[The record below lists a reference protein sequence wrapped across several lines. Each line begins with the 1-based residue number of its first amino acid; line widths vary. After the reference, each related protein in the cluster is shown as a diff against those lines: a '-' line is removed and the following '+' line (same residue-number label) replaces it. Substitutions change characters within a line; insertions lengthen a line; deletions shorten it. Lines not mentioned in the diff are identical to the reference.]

1 VSVTF
6 YLDLA
11 DYCLIA
17 EAVTGIPADV
27 LSRMDRVIS
36 QASSALYAP
45 QASYDGVDFYPSAEQ
60 KAAVLCSRLIAN
72 HPLPDGNKRT
82 AFLCTLEFLARNG
95 LEWVPPPPDID
106 DTAEV
111 LLALAA
117 HLIDESSDFTDWMRQ
132 RIAPAN
138 DSASEAELVAAG
150 WDAFESRDY
159 TLASQVIRQVVTRF
173 PSRGAFTDLAF
184 VFLAV
189 LDVKNAHLALQQARN
204 QSTSARGSDACIA
217 ALRATCHYLDHDYSG
232 AKQDFADI
240 LSGPAPPAGDAR
252 MYAVDRTSIYPLE
265 VFSTERWTA
274 VLALNAGWS
283 AVRLA
288 QTLWQSPDEDFVWD
302 LTEFRA
308 TLKKDASGYLERAD
322 TTAILPSASD
332 DNSWFAQSRDALRR
346 TLESLR

>member
-1 VSVTF
+1 MSVSF

-17 EAVTGIPADV
+17 EAVTGISADV

-45 QASYDGVDFYPSAEQ
+45 QASYDGVDFYPSAEE

-82 AFLCTLEFLARNG
+82 AFLCTIEFLARNG
-95 LEWVPPPPDID
+95 LVWVPPPSDID

-117 HLIDESSDFTDWMRQ
+117 HSIDESSSFTDWMRQ
-132 RIAPAN
+132 RIAPAK
-138 DSASEAELVAAG
+138 DPASEAELVAAG
-150 WDAFESRDY
+150 WDAFKSGDY
-159 TLASQVIRQVVTRF
+159 GLASDVFGQVATRF

-189 LDVKNAHLALQQARN
+189 LEVKEARIALQVAR
-204 QSTSARGSDACIA
+204 SAFTHVGGSDARIE
-217 ALRATCHYLDHDYSG
+217 ALTATCHFLEDDYSR

-240 LSGPAPPAGDAR
+240 LSGPTPPEGDAQI
-252 MYAVDRTSIYPLE
+252 YAVERGSISPVE
-265 VFSTERWTA
+265 VSSPDQWTA
-274 VLALNAGWS
+274 VLALNAAWS
-283 AVRLA
+283 AVRL
-288 QTLWQSPDEDFVWD
+288 TQSLPRSPTDDSFD
-302 LTEFRA
+302 YLAEFRA
-308 TLKKDASGYLERAD
+308 SVKKQAWSYLERVE
-322 TTAILPSASD
+322 TTAFEPSASS
-332 DNSWFAQSRDALRR
+332 DNRWFKLSPILLRQTLQALR
-346 TLESLR
+346 